1 MKLLDRIRIK
11 RNPRLIEYIK
21 KPSDELIKYAISC
34 GYIIGYPDLENFSE
48 LCTHEYFL
56 EKFKKDATFLEKL
69 KEIGFSIDLK
79 PIYKIVFDS
88 NPTQLLNFYNYKIFN
103 NIDYVSS
110 IIDIEIIYMYIIEN
124 YRNDEIPQ
132 EVLNNKKII
141 STEENII
148 QRSNIESIINFLEK
162 AKTISNNIIRLLE
175 KKILES
181 PMEYFYRLDSIINLL
196 ENEKKDF
203 SKDFYTKYKT
213 SIIDKPIYTDDMPF
227 YLKMDREYIESFLI
241 QNPKTDS
248 IVLHYSLSATT
259 EEKIIS
265 KIREEHIIFET
276 IPKIYLLYEDIYFE
290 IIKNNNKVSNIIEIT
305 KSNWSV
311 EKLHRLLEYTS
322 YKYHE
327 QTPKEFYED
336 TKYFMDEL
344 KKDFLII
351 RYAPSDMNL
360 SIKEIAEIF
369 ELYIN
374 QKDVKINDSELL
386 KTNPLVVL
394 NELKEGN
401 INIKDIDISKISYK
415 KMINHELQKY
425 ETDNSETNSKFDN
438 IDSFLYVSVNDIET
452 IKKYVELKENNLLNY
467 TIVFEYE
474 SWLFDSFLI
483 SDNINYFKTIK
494 DKKDI
499 YFDLGGDKLFDLEQ
513 IIKDDEFLDYSVQDI
528 KKSDLSPF
536 EKYLAVYDIVKNIK
550 YYNNNS
556 NGVEPGYIY
565 YGAEPRN
572 IYLILNNN
580 YIVCAGY
587 ARLLETLLKRIGMDV
602 TYLISSTE
610 KKDETHSIVALK
622 IKDEKYNLD
631 GIYLS
636 DPTMDNPMFFSIEKR
651 NDYDG
656 ILFKLKDTPLKL
668 DYKDAEMVD
677 ARHEKREQAID
688 KDTLLSAVMTVKK
701 HIFKKISRPGELELI
716 LATRLIS
723 NEKRKQLEK
732 ELNDLKI
739 GLYKSCLNKKISEVK
754 TIKYS
759 DYVAEILSYE
769 ISEHL
774 AKYNDVNLWYTH
786 LFDDFTIG
794 FRKKE
799 NYTEEQSNYI
809 NDDNNINND
818 ESVYYTKKIV
828 ISPDSTIND
837 VLNDL
842 DFTLK
847 ELKQLGIIDA
857 EVNENKNTLHN

>member
-1 MKLLDRIRIK
+1 MILLDRIRIK
-11 RNPRLIEYIK
+11 RNPRLIEFIK
-21 KPSDELIKYAISC
+21 NPSDELIKYAISC
-34 GYIIGYPDLENFSE
+34 GYVIGYPDLENFSE
-48 LCTHEYFL
+48 LCTHECFL
-56 EKFKKDATFLEKL
+56 EKFKEDPTFLDNL
-69 KEIGFSIDLK
+69 KKFGFSINLK

-132 EVLNNKKII
+132 EVFNNKNII
-141 STEENII
+141 NTEENII

-175 KKILES
+175 KKILEN
-181 PMEYFYRLDSIINLL
+181 PMDYFYNLNTIIGLL
-196 ENEKKDF
+196 EKNEKDF
-203 SKDFYTKYKT
+203 SKEFYTKYKE
-213 SIIDKPIYTDDMPF
+213 SIIDKPIYTDNMPF
-227 YLKMDREYIESFLI
+227 YLKRDREYIESFLI

-248 IVLHYSLSATT
+248 IELYYFLSASAK
-259 EEKIIS
+259 EKIIS

-305 KSNWSV
+305 KSHWSV

-344 KKDFLII
+344 KKDFSII
-351 RYAPSDMNL
+351 RYAPSDLNL
-360 SIKEIAEIF
+360 SLKEITEIF
-369 ELYIN
+369 ELYAN

-386 KTNPLVVL
+386 KTNPFVVI

-401 INIKDIDISKISYK
+401 INIKDIDISKIKYK
-415 KMINHELQKY
+415 EIIDHELQKY
-425 ETDNSETNSKFDN
+425 ESNDSKTDSKFDN
-438 IDSFLYVSVNDIET
+438 IDNYLYIPANDIET

-467 TIVFEYE
+467 TIVFKTMYYNYNT
-474 SWLFDSFLI
+474 SLI

-499 YFDLGGDKLFDLEQ
+499 YFSFDGEKLLSLNQ
-513 IIKDDEFLDYSVQDI
+513 IIKDDEFLDYCVQDI
-528 KKSDLSPF
+528 KKSDMSPF
-536 EKYLAVYDIVKNIK
+536 EKYLAIYDIVKNFK
-550 YYNNNS
+550 QYNKRPDDILLQES
-556 NGVEPGYIY
+556 
-565 YGAEPRN
+565 RN
-572 IYLILNNN
+572 LYMILNNN
-580 YIVCAGY
+580 YMVCAGY
-587 ARLLETLLKRIGMDV
+587 ARLLETLLKRIGIDA
-602 TYLISSTE
+602 TFLISPTYR
-610 KKDETHSIVALK
+610 DDIQHAIVALK

-631 GIYLS
+631 GVYLS
-636 DPTMDNPMFFSIEKR
+636 DPTDDNPQFTSIREV
-651 NDYDG
+651 NHYHG
-656 ILFKLKDTPLKL
+656 VLFRLKDTPLKE
-668 DYKDAEMVD
+668 DYKDAETVD
-677 ARHEKREQAID
+677 AQNREQAID

-701 HIFKKISRPGELELI
+701 RIFKNLSHAEELELT
-716 LATRLIS
+716 LATGLKTGK
-723 NEKRKQLEK
+723 NKEQLEK

-774 AKYNDVNLWYTH
+774 AKYNDVDLWYTH
-786 LFDDFTIG
+786 LFDDFTIA

-799 NYTEEQSNYI
+799 NYTEEQSIYI
-809 NDDNNINND
+809 NDDNNIND
-818 ESVYYTKKIV
+818 DGSVYYTKTIV

-837 VLNDL
+837 VLNYL

>member
-1 MKLLDRIRIK
+1 MILLDRIRIILDRIRIK
-11 RNPRLIEYIK
+11 RNPRLIEFIK
-21 KPSDELIKYAISC
+21 NPSDELIKYAISC
-34 GYIIGYPDLENFSE
+34 GYIIGYPDQENFSE
-48 LCTHEYFL
+48 LCTHECFL
-56 EKFKKDATFLEKL
+56 EKFKKDPTFLDNL
-69 KEIGFSIDLK
+69 KKIGFSIDLK

-132 EVLNNKKII
+132 EVFNNKKII
-141 STEENII
+141 NTEEKII

-175 KKILES
+175 KKILEN
-181 PMEYFYRLDSIINLL
+181 PMDYFYNLNTIIGLL
-196 ENEKKDF
+196 EKNEKDF
-203 SKDFYTKYKT
+203 SKEFYTKYKE
-213 SIIDKPIYTDDMPF
+213 SIIDKPIYTDNMPF
-227 YLKMDREYIESFLI
+227 YLKRDQEYIESFLI

-248 IVLHYSLSATT
+248 IELYYYLSASAK
-259 EEKIIS
+259 EKIIS

-305 KSNWSV
+305 KSHWSV

-344 KKDFLII
+344 KKDFSII
-351 RYAPSDMNL
+351 RYAPSDLNL
-360 SIKEIAEIF
+360 SLKEITEIF
-369 ELYIN
+369 ELYAN

-386 KTNPLVVL
+386 KTNPFVVI

-401 INIKDIDISKISYK
+401 INIKDIDISKIKYK
-415 KMINHELQKY
+415 EIIDHELQKY
-425 ETDNSETNSKFDN
+425 ESNDSKTDSKFDN
-438 IDSFLYVSVNDIET
+438 TDNYLYIPANDIET

-467 TIVFEYE
+467 TIVFKTMYIDYNT
-474 SWLFDSFLI
+474 SLI

-499 YFDLGGDKLFDLEQ
+499 YFSFDGEKLLSLDQ
-513 IIKDDEFLDYSVQDI
+513 IIKDDEFLDYCVQNI
-528 KKSDLSPF
+528 KNSDMSPF
-536 EKYLAVYDIVKNIK
+536 EKYLAIYDIVKNFK
-550 YYNNNS
+550 QYKKRPDDRALQES
-556 NGVEPGYIY
+556 
-565 YGAEPRN
+565 RN
-572 IYLILNNN
+572 LYMILNNN
-580 YIVCAGY
+580 YMVCAGY
-587 ARLLETLLKRIGMDV
+587 ARLLETLLKRIGIDA
-602 TYLISSTE
+602 TFLISSTYR
-610 KKDETHSIVALK
+610 DDFQHAIVALK

-631 GIYLS
+631 GVYLS
-636 DPTMDNPMFFSIEKR
+636 DPTDDNPQFTSIREV
-651 NDYDG
+651 NHYHG
-656 ILFKLKDTPLKL
+656 ILFRLKDTPLKD
-668 DYKDAEMVD
+668 DYKDAETVD
-677 ARHEKREQAID
+677 AQNREQAID

-701 HIFKKISRPGELELI
+701 RIFKNLSHAEELELT
-716 LATRLIS
+716 LATGLKTGK
-723 NEKRKQLEK
+723 NKEQLEK

-759 DYVAEILSYE
+759 DYVAEILRYE

-774 AKYNDVNLWYTH
+774 AKYNDVDLWYTH

-799 NYTEEQSNYI
+799 NYTEEQSIYI

-818 ESVYYTKKIV
+818 GLEYYTKKIV

-847 ELKQLGIIDA
+847 ELKQLGIIDD

>member
-1 MKLLDRIRIK
+1 MILLDRIRIK
-11 RNPRLIEYIK
+11 RNPGLIESIK
-21 KPSDELIKYAISC
+21 NPSDKLIKYAIRC
-34 GYIIGYPDLENFSE
+34 GYIIGFPDLENFSE
-48 LCTHEYFL
+48 LCTHECFL
-56 EKFKKDATFLEKL
+56 EKFKKDPTFLDNL
-69 KEIGFSIDLK
+69 KKFGFSIDLK
-79 PIYKIVFDS
+79 PIYKIVFGS

-132 EVLNNKKII
+132 EVFNNKNII
-141 STEENII
+141 NTEENII

-175 KKILES
+175 KKILEN
-181 PMEYFYRLDSIINLL
+181 PMDYFYNLNTIIGLL
-196 ENEKKDF
+196 EKNEKDF
-203 SKDFYTKYKT
+203 SKEFYTKYKE
-213 SIIDKPIYTDDMPF
+213 SIIDKPIYTDNMPF
-227 YLKMDREYIESFLI
+227 YLKRDQEYIESFLI

-248 IVLHYSLSATT
+248 IELYYYLSASAK
-259 EEKIIS
+259 EKIIS

-305 KSNWSV
+305 KSHWSV

-344 KKDFLII
+344 KKDFSII
-351 RYAPSDMNL
+351 RYAPSDLNL
-360 SIKEIAEIF
+360 SLKEITEIF
-369 ELYIN
+369 ELYAN

-386 KTNPLVVL
+386 KTNPFVVI

-401 INIKDIDISKISYK
+401 INIKDIDISKIKYK
-415 KMINHELQKY
+415 EIIDHELQKY
-425 ETDNSETNSKFDN
+425 ESNDSKADSKFDN
-438 IDSFLYVSVNDIET
+438 IDNYLYIPANDIET

-467 TIVFEYE
+467 TIVFKTMYIHYNT
-474 SWLFDSFLI
+474 SLI

-494 DKKDI
+494 DKKNI
-499 YFDLGGDKLFDLEQ
+499 YFSFDGEKLLSLDQ
-513 IIKDDEFLDYSVQDI
+513 IIKDDEFLDYCVQNI
-528 KKSDLSPF
+528 KNSDMSPF
-536 EKYLAVYDIVKNIK
+536 EKYLAIYDIVKNFKK
-550 YYNNNS
+550 YNKRPDDRALQES
-556 NGVEPGYIY
+556 
-565 YGAEPRN
+565 RN
-572 IYLILNNN
+572 LYMILNNN
-580 YIVCAGY
+580 YMVCAGY
-587 ARLLETLLKRIGMDV
+587 ARLLETLLKRIGIDA
-602 TYLISSTE
+602 TFLISSTNR
-610 KKDETHSIVALK
+610 DDIQHAIVALK

-631 GIYLS
+631 GVYLS
-636 DPTMDNPMFFSIEKR
+636 DPTDDNPQITSIREV
-651 NDYDG
+651 NHYHG
-656 ILFKLKDTPLKL
+656 VLFRLKDTPLKE
-668 DYKDAEMVD
+668 DYKDAETVD
-677 ARHEKREQAID
+677 TQHREQAID
-688 KDTLLSAVMTVKK
+688 KDTLLSAVMTVKNR
-701 HIFKKISRPGELELI
+701 IFKNLSHAEELELT
-716 LATRLIS
+716 LATGLKTGK
-723 NEKRKQLEK
+723 NKEQLEK

-759 DYVAEILSYE
+759 DYVAEILRYE

-774 AKYNDVNLWYTH
+774 AKYNDVDLWYTH

-799 NYTEEQSNYI
+799 NYTEEQSIYI

-818 ESVYYTKKIV
+818 ESEYYTKKIV

-842 DFTLK
+842 DFTLN
-847 ELKQLGIIDA
+847 ELEQLGIIDA

>member
-1 MKLLDRIRIK
+1 MILLDRIRIK
-11 RNPRLIEYIK
+11 RNPGLIESIK
-21 KPSDELIKYAISC
+21 NPSDKLIKYAIRC
-34 GYIIGYPDLENFSE
+34 GYIIGFPDLENFSE
-48 LCTHEYFL
+48 LCTHECFL
-56 EKFKKDATFLEKL
+56 EKFKKDPTFLDNL
-69 KEIGFSIDLK
+69 KKIGFSIDLK
-79 PIYKIVFDS
+79 PIYKIVFGS

-132 EVLNNKKII
+132 EVFNNKNII
-141 STEENII
+141 NTEENII

-175 KKILES
+175 KKILEN
-181 PMEYFYRLDSIINLL
+181 PMDYFYNLNTIIGLL
-196 ENEKKDF
+196 EKNEKDF
-203 SKDFYTKYKT
+203 SKEFYTKYKE
-213 SIIDKPIYTDDMPF
+213 SIIDKPIYTDNMPF
-227 YLKMDREYIESFLI
+227 YLKRDQEYIESFLI

-248 IVLHYSLSATT
+248 IELYYYLSASAK
-259 EEKIIS
+259 EKIIS

-305 KSNWSV
+305 KSHWSV

-344 KKDFLII
+344 KKDFSII
-351 RYAPSDMNL
+351 RYAPSDLNL
-360 SIKEIAEIF
+360 SLKEITEIF
-369 ELYIN
+369 ELYAN

-386 KTNPLVVL
+386 KTNPFVVI

-401 INIKDIDISKISYK
+401 INIKDIDISKIKYK
-415 KMINHELQKY
+415 EIIDHELQKY
-425 ETDNSETNSKFDN
+425 ESNDSKTDSKFDN
-438 IDSFLYVSVNDIET
+438 IDNYLYIPANDIET

-467 TIVFEYE
+467 TIVFKTMYIHYNT
-474 SWLFDSFLI
+474 SLI

-494 DKKDI
+494 DKKNI
-499 YFDLGGDKLFDLEQ
+499 YFSFDGEKLLSLDQ
-513 IIKDDEFLDYSVQDI
+513 IIKDDEFLDYCVQNI
-528 KKSDLSPF
+528 KNSDMSPF
-536 EKYLAVYDIVKNIK
+536 EKYLAIYDIVKNFKK
-550 YYNNNS
+550 YNKRPDDRALQES
-556 NGVEPGYIY
+556 
-565 YGAEPRN
+565 RN
-572 IYLILNNN
+572 LYMILNNN
-580 YIVCAGY
+580 YMVCAGY
-587 ARLLETLLKRIGMDV
+587 ARLLETLLKRIGIDA
-602 TYLISSTE
+602 TFLISSTNR
-610 KKDETHSIVALK
+610 DDIQHAIVALK

-631 GIYLS
+631 GVYLS
-636 DPTMDNPMFFSIEKR
+636 DPTDDNPQITSIREV
-651 NDYDG
+651 NHYHG
-656 ILFKLKDTPLKL
+656 VLFRLKDTPLKE
-668 DYKDAEMVD
+668 DYKDAETVD
-677 ARHEKREQAID
+677 TQHREQAID

-701 HIFKKISRPGELELI
+701 RIFKNLSHAEELELT
-716 LATRLIS
+716 LATGLKTGK
-723 NEKRKQLEK
+723 NKEQLEK

-759 DYVAEILSYE
+759 DYVAEILRYE

-774 AKYNDVNLWYTH
+774 AKYNDVDLWYTH

-799 NYTEEQSNYI
+799 NYTEEQSIYI

-818 ESVYYTKKIV
+818 ESEYYTKKIV

-842 DFTLK
+842 DFTLN
-847 ELKQLGIIDA
+847 ELEQLGIIDA

>member
-1 MKLLDRIRIK
+1 MILLDRIRIK
-11 RNPRLIEYIK
+11 RNPRLIESIK
-21 KPSDELIKYAISC
+21 NPSDELIKYAIRC
-34 GYIIGYPDLENFSE
+34 GYIIGFPDLENFSE
-48 LCTHEYFL
+48 LCTHECFL
-56 EKFKKDATFLEKL
+56 EKFKKDPTFLDNL
-69 KEIGFSIDLK
+69 KKFGFSIDLK
-79 PIYKIVFDS
+79 PIYKIVFGS

-132 EVLNNKKII
+132 EVFNNKNII
-141 STEENII
+141 NTEENII

-175 KKILES
+175 KKILEN
-181 PMEYFYRLDSIINLL
+181 PMDYFYNLNTIIGLL
-196 ENEKKDF
+196 EKNEKDF
-203 SKDFYTKYKT
+203 SKEFYTKYKE
-213 SIIDKPIYTDDMPF
+213 SIIDKPIYTDNMPF
-227 YLKMDREYIESFLI
+227 YLKRDQEYIESFLI

-248 IVLHYSLSATT
+248 IELYYYLSASAK
-259 EEKIIS
+259 EKIIS

-276 IPKIYLLYEDIYFE
+276 IPKIFLLYEDIYFE

-305 KSNWSV
+305 KSHWSV

-344 KKDFLII
+344 KKDFSII
-351 RYAPSDMNL
+351 RYAPSDLNL
-360 SIKEIAEIF
+360 SLKEITEIF
-369 ELYIN
+369 ELYAN

-386 KTNPLVVL
+386 KTNPFVVI

-401 INIKDIDISKISYK
+401 INIKDIDISKIKYK
-415 KMINHELQKY
+415 EIIDHELQKY
-425 ETDNSETNSKFDN
+425 ESNDSKTDSKFDN
-438 IDSFLYVSVNDIET
+438 IDNYLYIPANDIET

-467 TIVFEYE
+467 TIVFKTMYINYNT
-474 SWLFDSFLI
+474 SLI

-499 YFDLGGDKLFDLEQ
+499 YFSFDGEKLLSLDQ
-513 IIKDDEFLDYSVQDI
+513 IIKDDEFLDYCVQNI
-528 KKSDLSPF
+528 KNSDMSPF
-536 EKYLAVYDIVKNIK
+536 EKYLAIYDIVKNFKK
-550 YYNNNS
+550 YNKRPDDRALQES
-556 NGVEPGYIY
+556 
-565 YGAEPRN
+565 RN
-572 IYLILNNN
+572 LYMILNNN
-580 YIVCAGY
+580 YMVCAGY
-587 ARLLETLLKRIGMDV
+587 ARLLETLLKRIGIDA
-602 TYLISSTE
+602 TFLISSTNR
-610 KKDETHSIVALK
+610 DDIQHAIVALK

-631 GIYLS
+631 GVYLS
-636 DPTMDNPMFFSIEKR
+636 DPTDDNPQITSIREV
-651 NDYDG
+651 NHYHG
-656 ILFKLKDTPLKL
+656 VLFRLKDTPLKE
-668 DYKDAEMVD
+668 DYKDAETVD
-677 ARHEKREQAID
+677 TQHREQAID

-701 HIFKKISRPGELELI
+701 RIFKNLSHAEELELT
-716 LATRLIS
+716 LATGLKTGK
-723 NEKRKQLEK
+723 NKEQLEK

-759 DYVAEILSYE
+759 DYVAEILRYE

-774 AKYNDVNLWYTH
+774 AKYNDVDLWYTH

-799 NYTEEQSNYI
+799 NYTEEQSIYI

-818 ESVYYTKKIV
+818 ESEYYTKKIV

-842 DFTLK
+842 DFTLN
-847 ELKQLGIIDA
+847 ELEQLGIIDA

>member
-1 MKLLDRIRIK
+1 MILLDRIRIK
-11 RNPRLIEYIK
+11 RNPRLIEFIK
-21 KPSDELIKYAISC
+21 NPSDELIKYAISC
-34 GYIIGYPDLENFSE
+34 GYIIGYPDRENFSE
-48 LCTHEYFL
+48 LCTHECFL
-56 EKFKKDATFLEKL
+56 EKFKKDPTFLDNL
-69 KEIGFSIDLK
+69 KKFGFSINLK

-110 IIDIEIIYMYIIEN
+110 IIDIEIIYIYIIEN

-132 EVLNNKKII
+132 EVFNNKNII
-141 STEENII
+141 NTEENII

-175 KKILES
+175 KKILEN
-181 PMEYFYRLDSIINLL
+181 PMDYFYNLNTIIGLL
-196 ENEKKDF
+196 EKNEKDF
-203 SKDFYTKYKT
+203 SKEFYTKYKE
-213 SIIDKPIYTDDMPF
+213 SIIDKPIYTDNMPS
-227 YLKMDREYIESFLI
+227 YLKIDQEYIESFLI

-248 IVLHYSLSATT
+248 IELYYFLSASAK
-259 EEKIIS
+259 EKIIS

-344 KKDFLII
+344 KKDFSIT
-351 RYAPSDMNL
+351 RYAPSDLNL
-360 SIKEIAEIF
+360 SLKEITEIF

-386 KTNPLVVL
+386 KANPFVVI

-401 INIKDIDISKISYK
+401 INIKDIDISKIKYK
-415 KMINHELQKY
+415 EIIGHELQKY
-425 ETDNSETNSKFDN
+425 EIDNSKTDSKFDN
-438 IDSFLYVSVNDIET
+438 IDNYLYIPANDIET

-467 TIVFEYE
+467 TIVFKTMYIHYNT
-474 SWLFDSFLI
+474 FLI

-499 YFDLGGDKLFDLEQ
+499 YFSFDGEKLLSLDQ
-513 IIKDDEFLDYSVQDI
+513 IIKDDEFLDYCVQNI
-528 KKSDLSPF
+528 KNSDMSPF
-536 EKYLAVYDIVKNIK
+536 EKYLAIYDIVKNFKK
-550 YYNNNS
+550 YNKRPDDILLQES
-556 NGVEPGYIY
+556 
-565 YGAEPRN
+565 RN
-572 IYLILNNN
+572 LYMILNNN

-587 ARLLETLLKRIGMDV
+587 ARLLETLLKRIGIDA
-602 TYLISSTE
+602 TFLISPTYR
-610 KKDETHSIVALK
+610 DDIQHAIVALK

-631 GIYLS
+631 GVYLS
-636 DPTMDNPMFFSIEKR
+636 DPTDDNPQFTSIREV
-651 NDYDG
+651 NHYHG
-656 ILFKLKDTPLKL
+656 VLFRLKDTPLKE
-668 DYKDAEMVD
+668 DYKDAETVD
-677 ARHEKREQAID
+677 AQNREQAID

-701 HIFKKISRPGELELI
+701 RIFKNLSHAEELELT
-716 LATRLIS
+716 LATGLKTGK
-723 NEKRKQLEK
+723 NKEQLEK

-774 AKYNDVNLWYTH
+774 AKYNDVDLWYTH
-786 LFDDFTIG
+786 LFDDFTIA

-799 NYTEEQSNYI
+799 NYTEEQSIYI
-809 NDDNNINND
+809 NDDNNIND
-818 ESVYYTKKIV
+818 DGSVYYTKKIV

>member
-1 MKLLDRIRIK
+1 MILLDRIRIK
-11 RNPRLIEYIK
+11 RNPRLIEFIK
-21 KPSDELIKYAISC
+21 NPSDELIKYAISC
-34 GYIIGYPDLENFSE
+34 GYVIGYPDLENFSE
-48 LCTHEYFL
+48 LCTHECFL
-56 EKFKKDATFLEKL
+56 EKFKEDPTFLDNLKKL
-69 KEIGFSIDLK
+69 GFSIDLK

-110 IIDIEIIYMYIIEN
+110 IIDIEVIYIYIIEN

-132 EVLNNKKII
+132 EVFNNKKII
-141 STEENII
+141 NTEENII

-175 KKILES
+175 KKILEN

-196 ENEKKDF
+196 EKKKKDF
-203 SKDFYTKYKT
+203 SKEFYTKYKE
-213 SIIDKPIYTDDMPF
+213 SIIDKPIYTDNMPF
-227 YLKMDREYIESFLI
+227 YLKRDQEYIESFLI

-248 IVLHYSLSATT
+248 IELYYSLSASAK
-259 EEKIIS
+259 EKIIS

-305 KSNWSV
+305 KSHWSV

-344 KKDFLII
+344 KKDFSII
-351 RYAPSDMNL
+351 RYAPSNLNL
-360 SIKEIAEIF
+360 SLKEITEIF
-369 ELYIN
+369 ELYAN

-386 KTNPLVVL
+386 KTNPFIVI

-401 INIKDIDISKISYK
+401 INIKDIDISKIKYK
-415 KMINHELQKY
+415 EIIDHELQKY
-425 ETDNSETNSKFDN
+425 ESNDSKTDSKFDN
-438 IDSFLYVSVNDIET
+438 IDNYLYIPANDIET

-467 TIVFEYE
+467 TIVFKTMYYNYNT
-474 SWLFDSFLI
+474 SLI

-499 YFDLGGDKLFDLEQ
+499 YFSFDGEKLLSLDQ
-513 IIKDDEFLDYSVQDI
+513 IIKDDEFLDYCVQNI
-528 KKSDLSPF
+528 KNSDMSPF
-536 EKYLAVYDIVKNIK
+536 EKYLAIYDIVKNFK
-550 YYNNNS
+550 QYNKRPDDILLQES
-556 NGVEPGYIY
+556 
-565 YGAEPRN
+565 RN
-572 IYLILNNN
+572 LYMILNNN
-580 YIVCAGY
+580 YMVCAGY
-587 ARLLETLLKRIGMDV
+587 ARLLETLLKRIGIDA
-602 TYLISSTE
+602 TFLISPTYR
-610 KKDETHSIVALK
+610 DDIQHAIVALK

-631 GIYLS
+631 GVYLS
-636 DPTMDNPMFFSIEKR
+636 DPTDDNPQFTSIREV
-651 NDYDG
+651 NHYHG
-656 ILFKLKDTPLKL
+656 VLFRLKDTPLKE
-668 DYKDAEMVD
+668 DYKDAETVD
-677 ARHEKREQAID
+677 AQNREQAID

-701 HIFKKISRPGELELI
+701 RIFKNLSHAEELELT
-716 LATRLIS
+716 LATGLKTGK
-723 NEKRKQLEK
+723 NKEQLEK

-774 AKYNDVNLWYTH
+774 AKYNDVDLWYTH
-786 LFDDFTIG
+786 LFDDFTIA

-799 NYTEEQSNYI
+799 NYTEEQSIYI
-809 NDDNNINND
+809 NDDNNIND
-818 ESVYYTKKIV
+818 DGSVYYTKKIV

-837 VLNDL
+837 VLNYL

-857 EVNENKNTLHN
+857 EVTENKNTLHN

>member
-1 MKLLDRIRIK
+1 MILLDRIRIK
-11 RNPRLIEYIK
+11 RNPRLIESIK
-21 KPSDELIKYAISC
+21 NPSDELIKYAIRC
-34 GYIIGYPDLENFSE
+34 GYIIGFPDLENFSE
-48 LCTHEYFL
+48 LCTHECFL
-56 EKFKKDATFLEKL
+56 EKFKKDPTFLDNL
-69 KEIGFSIDLK
+69 KKFGFSIDLK
-79 PIYKIVFDS
+79 PIYKIVFGS

-132 EVLNNKKII
+132 EVFNNKNII
-141 STEENII
+141 NTEENII

-175 KKILES
+175 KKILEN
-181 PMEYFYRLDSIINLL
+181 PMDYFYNLNTIRGLL
-196 ENEKKDF
+196 EKNEKDF
-203 SKDFYTKYKT
+203 SKEFYTKYKE
-213 SIIDKPIYTDDMPF
+213 SIIDKPIYTDNMPF
-227 YLKMDREYIESFLI
+227 YLKRDQEYIESFLI

-248 IVLHYSLSATT
+248 IELYYYLSASAK
-259 EEKIIS
+259 EKIIS

-276 IPKIYLLYEDIYFE
+276 IPKIFLLYEDIYFE

-305 KSNWSV
+305 KSHWSV

-344 KKDFLII
+344 KKDFSII
-351 RYAPSDMNL
+351 RYAPSDLNL
-360 SIKEIAEIF
+360 SLKEITEIF
-369 ELYIN
+369 ELYAN

-386 KTNPLVVL
+386 KTNPFVVI

-401 INIKDIDISKISYK
+401 INIKDIDISKIKYK
-415 KMINHELQKY
+415 EIIDHELQKY
-425 ETDNSETNSKFDN
+425 ESNDSKTDSKFDN
-438 IDSFLYVSVNDIET
+438 IDNYLYIPANDIET

-467 TIVFEYE
+467 TIVFKTMYINYNT
-474 SWLFDSFLI
+474 SLI

-499 YFDLGGDKLFDLEQ
+499 YFSFDGEKLLSLDQ
-513 IIKDDEFLDYSVQDI
+513 IIKDDEFLDYCVQNI
-528 KKSDLSPF
+528 KNSDMSPF
-536 EKYLAVYDIVKNIK
+536 EKYLAIYDIVKNFKK
-550 YYNNNS
+550 YNKRPDDRALQES
-556 NGVEPGYIY
+556 
-565 YGAEPRN
+565 RN
-572 IYLILNNN
+572 LYMILNNN
-580 YIVCAGY
+580 YMVCAGY
-587 ARLLETLLKRIGMDV
+587 ARLLETLLKRIGIDA
-602 TYLISSTE
+602 TFLISPTNR
-610 KKDETHSIVALK
+610 DDMQHAIVALK

-631 GIYLS
+631 GVYLS
-636 DPTMDNPMFFSIEKR
+636 DPTDDNPQITSIREV
-651 NDYDG
+651 NHYHG
-656 ILFKLKDTPLKL
+656 VLFRLKDTPLKE
-668 DYKDAEMVD
+668 DYKDAETVD
-677 ARHEKREQAID
+677 TQHREQAID

-701 HIFKKISRPGELELI
+701 RIFKNLSHAEELELT
-716 LATRLIS
+716 LATGLKTGK
-723 NEKRKQLEK
+723 NKEQLEK

-759 DYVAEILSYE
+759 DYVAEILRYE

-774 AKYNDVNLWYTH
+774 AKYNDVDLWYTH

-799 NYTEEQSNYI
+799 NYTEEQSIYI

-818 ESVYYTKKIV
+818 ESEYYTKKIV

-842 DFTLK
+842 DFTLN
-847 ELKQLGIIDA
+847 ELEQLGIIDA

>member
-1 MKLLDRIRIK
+1 MILLDRIRIK
-11 RNPRLIEYIK
+11 RNPGLIESIK
-21 KPSDELIKYAISC
+21 NPSDKLIKYAIRC
-34 GYIIGYPDLENFSE
+34 GYIIGFPDLENFSE
-48 LCTHEYFL
+48 LCTHECFL
-56 EKFKKDATFLEKL
+56 EKFKKDPTFLDNL
-69 KEIGFSIDLK
+69 KKIGFSIDLK
-79 PIYKIVFDS
+79 PIYKIVFGS

-132 EVLNNKKII
+132 EVFNNKNII
-141 STEENII
+141 NTEENII

-175 KKILES
+175 KKILEN
-181 PMEYFYRLDSIINLL
+181 PMDYFYNLNTIIGLL
-196 ENEKKDF
+196 EKNEKDF
-203 SKDFYTKYKT
+203 SKEFYTKYKE
-213 SIIDKPIYTDDMPF
+213 SIIDKPIYTDNMPF
-227 YLKMDREYIESFLI
+227 YLKRDQEYIESFLI

-248 IVLHYSLSATT
+248 IELYYYLSASAK
-259 EEKIIS
+259 EKIIS

-305 KSNWSV
+305 KSHWSV

-344 KKDFLII
+344 KKDFSII
-351 RYAPSDMNL
+351 RYAPSDLNL
-360 SIKEIAEIF
+360 SLKEITEIF
-369 ELYIN
+369 ELYAN

-386 KTNPLVVL
+386 KTNPFVVI

-401 INIKDIDISKISYK
+401 INIKDIDISKIKYK
-415 KMINHELQKY
+415 EIIDHELQKY
-425 ETDNSETNSKFDN
+425 ESNDSKTDSKFDN
-438 IDSFLYVSVNDIET
+438 IDNYLYIPANDIET

-467 TIVFEYE
+467 TIVFKTMYIHYNT
-474 SWLFDSFLI
+474 SLI

-494 DKKDI
+494 DKKNI
-499 YFDLGGDKLFDLEQ
+499 YFSFDGEKLLSLDQ
-513 IIKDDEFLDYSVQDI
+513 IIKDDEFLDYCVQNI
-528 KKSDLSPF
+528 KNSDMSPF
-536 EKYLAVYDIVKNIK
+536 EKYLAIYDIVKNFKK
-550 YYNNNS
+550 YNKRPDDRALQES
-556 NGVEPGYIY
+556 
-565 YGAEPRN
+565 RN
-572 IYLILNNN
+572 LYMILNNN
-580 YIVCAGY
+580 YMVCAGY
-587 ARLLETLLKRIGMDV
+587 ARLLETLLKRIGIDA
-602 TYLISSTE
+602 TYLISPTYR
-610 KKDETHSIVALK
+610 DDIQHAIVALK

-631 GIYLS
+631 GVYLS
-636 DPTMDNPMFFSIEKR
+636 DPTDDNPQITSIREV
-651 NDYDG
+651 NHYHG
-656 ILFKLKDTPLKL
+656 VLFRLKDTPLKE
-668 DYKDAEMVD
+668 DYKDAETVD
-677 ARHEKREQAID
+677 TQHREQAID

-701 HIFKKISRPGELELI
+701 RIFKNLSHAEELELT
-716 LATRLIS
+716 LATGLKTGK
-723 NEKRKQLEK
+723 NKEQLEK

-759 DYVAEILSYE
+759 DYVAEILRYE

-774 AKYNDVNLWYTH
+774 AKYNDVDLWYTH

-799 NYTEEQSNYI
+799 NYTEEQSIYI
-809 NDDNNINND
+809 NDDNNINNY
-818 ESVYYTKKIV
+818 ESEYYTKKIV

>member
-1 MKLLDRIRIK
+1 MILLDRIRIK
-11 RNPRLIEYIK
+11 RNPRLIESIK
-21 KPSDELIKYAISC
+21 NPSDELIKYAIRC
-34 GYIIGYPDLENFSE
+34 GYIIGFPDLENFSE
-48 LCTHEYFL
+48 LCTHECFL
-56 EKFKKDATFLEKL
+56 EKFKKDPTFLDNL
-69 KEIGFSIDLK
+69 KKFGFSIDLK
-79 PIYKIVFDS
+79 PIYKIVFGS

-132 EVLNNKKII
+132 EVFNNKNII
-141 STEENII
+141 NTEENII

-175 KKILES
+175 KKILEN
-181 PMEYFYRLDSIINLL
+181 PMDYFYNLNTIRGLL
-196 ENEKKDF
+196 EKNEKDF
-203 SKDFYTKYKT
+203 SKEFYTKYKE
-213 SIIDKPIYTDDMPF
+213 SIIDKPIYTDNMPF
-227 YLKMDREYIESFLI
+227 YLKRDQEYIESFLI

-248 IVLHYSLSATT
+248 IELYYYLSASAK
-259 EEKIIS
+259 EKIIS

-276 IPKIYLLYEDIYFE
+276 IPKIFLLYEDIYFE

-305 KSNWSV
+305 KSHWSV

-344 KKDFLII
+344 KKDFSII
-351 RYAPSDMNL
+351 RYAPSDLNL
-360 SIKEIAEIF
+360 SLKEITEIF
-369 ELYIN
+369 ELYAN

-386 KTNPLVVL
+386 KTNPFVVI

-401 INIKDIDISKISYK
+401 INIKDIDISKIKYK
-415 KMINHELQKY
+415 EIIDHELQKY
-425 ETDNSETNSKFDN
+425 ESNDSKTDSKFDN
-438 IDSFLYVSVNDIET
+438 IDNYLYIPANDIET

-467 TIVFEYE
+467 TIVFKTMYINYNT
-474 SWLFDSFLI
+474 SLI

-499 YFDLGGDKLFDLEQ
+499 YFSFDGEKLLSLDQ
-513 IIKDDEFLDYSVQDI
+513 IIKDDEFLDYCVQNI
-528 KKSDLSPF
+528 KNSDMSPF
-536 EKYLAVYDIVKNIK
+536 EKYLAIYDIVKNFKK
-550 YYNNNS
+550 YNKRPDDRALQES
-556 NGVEPGYIY
+556 
-565 YGAEPRN
+565 RN
-572 IYLILNNN
+572 LYMILNNN
-580 YIVCAGY
+580 YMVCAGY
-587 ARLLETLLKRIGMDV
+587 ARLLETLLKRIGIDA
-602 TYLISSTE
+602 TFLISSTNR
-610 KKDETHSIVALK
+610 DDIQHAIVALK

-631 GIYLS
+631 GVYLS
-636 DPTMDNPMFFSIEKR
+636 DPTDDNPQITSIREV
-651 NDYDG
+651 NHYHG
-656 ILFKLKDTPLKL
+656 VLFRLKDTPLKE
-668 DYKDAEMVD
+668 DYKDAETVD
-677 ARHEKREQAID
+677 TQHREQAID

-701 HIFKKISRPGELELI
+701 RIFKNLSHAEELELT
-716 LATRLIS
+716 LATGLKTGK
-723 NEKRKQLEK
+723 NKEQLEK

-759 DYVAEILSYE
+759 DYVAEILRYE

-774 AKYNDVNLWYTH
+774 AKYNDVDLWYTH

-799 NYTEEQSNYI
+799 NYTEEQSIYI

-818 ESVYYTKKIV
+818 ESEYYTKKIV

-842 DFTLK
+842 DFTLN
-847 ELKQLGIIDA
+847 ELEQLGIIDA

>member
-1 MKLLDRIRIK
+1 MILLDRIRIK
-11 RNPRLIEYIK
+11 RNPGLIESIK
-21 KPSDELIKYAISC
+21 NPSDKLIKYAIRC
-34 GYIIGYPDLENFSE
+34 GYIIGFPDLENFSE
-48 LCTHEYFL
+48 LCTHECFL
-56 EKFKKDATFLEKL
+56 EKFKKDPTFLDNL
-69 KEIGFSIDLK
+69 KKIGFSIDLK
-79 PIYKIVFDS
+79 PIYKIVFGS

-132 EVLNNKKII
+132 EVFNNKNII
-141 STEENII
+141 NTEENII

-175 KKILES
+175 KKILEN
-181 PMEYFYRLDSIINLL
+181 PMDYFYNLNTIIGLL
-196 ENEKKDF
+196 EKNEKDF
-203 SKDFYTKYKT
+203 SKEFYTKYKE
-213 SIIDKPIYTDDMPF
+213 SIIDKPIYTDNMPF
-227 YLKMDREYIESFLI
+227 YLKRDQEYIESFLI

-248 IVLHYSLSATT
+248 IELYYYLSASAK
-259 EEKIIS
+259 EKIIS

-305 KSNWSV
+305 KSHWSV

-344 KKDFLII
+344 KKDFSII
-351 RYAPSDMNL
+351 RYAPSDLNL
-360 SIKEIAEIF
+360 SLKEITEIF
-369 ELYIN
+369 ELYAN

-386 KTNPLVVL
+386 KTNPFVVI

-401 INIKDIDISKISYK
+401 INIKDIDISKIKYK
-415 KMINHELQKY
+415 EIIDHELQKY
-425 ETDNSETNSKFDN
+425 ESNDSKTDSKFDN
-438 IDSFLYVSVNDIET
+438 IDNYLYIPANDIET

-467 TIVFEYE
+467 TIVFKTMYIHYNT
-474 SWLFDSFLI
+474 SLI

-494 DKKDI
+494 DKKNI
-499 YFDLGGDKLFDLEQ
+499 YFSFDGEKLLSLDQ
-513 IIKDDEFLDYSVQDI
+513 IIKDDEFLDYCVQNI
-528 KKSDLSPF
+528 KNSDMSPF
-536 EKYLAVYDIVKNIK
+536 EKYLAIYDIVKNFKK
-550 YYNNNS
+550 YNKRPDDRALQES
-556 NGVEPGYIY
+556 
-565 YGAEPRN
+565 RN
-572 IYLILNNN
+572 LYMILNNN
-580 YIVCAGY
+580 YMVCAGY
-587 ARLLETLLKRIGMDV
+587 ARLLETLLKRIGIDA
-602 TYLISSTE
+602 TFLISSTNR
-610 KKDETHSIVALK
+610 DDIQHAIVALK

-631 GIYLS
+631 GVYLS
-636 DPTMDNPMFFSIEKR
+636 DPTDDNPQITSIREV
-651 NDYDG
+651 NHYHG
-656 ILFKLKDTPLKL
+656 VLFRLKDTPLKE
-668 DYKDAEMVD
+668 DYKDAETVD
-677 ARHEKREQAID
+677 TQHREQAID
-688 KDTLLSAVMTVKK
+688 KDTLLSAVMTVKNR
-701 HIFKKISRPGELELI
+701 IFKNLSHAEELELT
-716 LATRLIS
+716 LATGLKTGK
-723 NEKRKQLEK
+723 NKEQLEK

-759 DYVAEILSYE
+759 DYVAEILRYE

-774 AKYNDVNLWYTH
+774 AKYNDVDLWYTH

-799 NYTEEQSNYI
+799 NYTEEQSIYI

-818 ESVYYTKKIV
+818 ESEYYTKKIV

-842 DFTLK
+842 DFTLN
-847 ELKQLGIIDA
+847 ELEQLGIIDA

>member
-1 MKLLDRIRIK
+1 MILLDRIRIK
-11 RNPRLIEYIK
+11 RNPGLIESIK
-21 KPSDELIKYAISC
+21 NPSDKLIKYAIRC
-34 GYIIGYPDLENFSE
+34 GYIIGFPDLENFSE
-48 LCTHEYFL
+48 LCTHECFL
-56 EKFKKDATFLEKL
+56 EKFKKDPTFLDNL
-69 KEIGFSIDLK
+69 KKIGFSIDLK
-79 PIYKIVFDS
+79 PIYKIVFGS

-132 EVLNNKKII
+132 EVFNNKNII
-141 STEENII
+141 NTEENII

-175 KKILES
+175 KKILEN
-181 PMEYFYRLDSIINLL
+181 PMDYFYNLNTIIGLL
-196 ENEKKDF
+196 EKNEKDF
-203 SKDFYTKYKT
+203 SKEFYTKYKE
-213 SIIDKPIYTDDMPF
+213 SIIDKPIYTDNMPF
-227 YLKMDREYIESFLI
+227 YLKRDQEYIESFLI

-248 IVLHYSLSATT
+248 IELYYYLSASAK
-259 EEKIIS
+259 EKIIS

-305 KSNWSV
+305 KSHWSV

-344 KKDFLII
+344 KKDFSII
-351 RYAPSDMNL
+351 RYAPSDLNL
-360 SIKEIAEIF
+360 SLKEITEIF
-369 ELYIN
+369 ELYAN

-386 KTNPLVVL
+386 KTNPFVVI

-401 INIKDIDISKISYK
+401 INIKDIDISKIKYK
-415 KMINHELQKY
+415 EIIDHELQKY
-425 ETDNSETNSKFDN
+425 ESNDSKADSKFDN
-438 IDSFLYVSVNDIET
+438 IDNYLYIPANDIET

-467 TIVFEYE
+467 TIVFKTMYIHYNT
-474 SWLFDSFLI
+474 SLI

-494 DKKDI
+494 DKKNI
-499 YFDLGGDKLFDLEQ
+499 YFSFDGEKLLSLDQ
-513 IIKDDEFLDYSVQDI
+513 IIKDDEFLDYCVQNI
-528 KKSDLSPF
+528 KNSDMSPF
-536 EKYLAVYDIVKNIK
+536 EKYLAIYDIVKNFKK
-550 YYNNNS
+550 YNKRPDDRALQES
-556 NGVEPGYIY
+556 
-565 YGAEPRN
+565 RN
-572 IYLILNNN
+572 LYMILNNN
-580 YIVCAGY
+580 YMVCAGY
-587 ARLLETLLKRIGMDV
+587 ARLLETLLKRIGIDA
-602 TYLISSTE
+602 TFLISSTNR
-610 KKDETHSIVALK
+610 DDIQHAIVALK

-631 GIYLS
+631 GVYLS
-636 DPTMDNPMFFSIEKR
+636 DPTDDNPQITSIREV
-651 NDYDG
+651 NHYHG
-656 ILFKLKDTPLKL
+656 VLFRLKDTPLKE
-668 DYKDAEMVD
+668 DYKDAETVD
-677 ARHEKREQAID
+677 TQHREQAID
-688 KDTLLSAVMTVKK
+688 KDTLLSAVMTVKNR
-701 HIFKKISRPGELELI
+701 IFKNLSHAEELELT
-716 LATRLIS
+716 LATGLKTGK
-723 NEKRKQLEK
+723 NKEQLEK

-759 DYVAEILSYE
+759 DYVAEILRYE

-774 AKYNDVNLWYTH
+774 AKYNDVDLWYTH

-799 NYTEEQSNYI
+799 NYTEEQSIYI

-818 ESVYYTKKIV
+818 ESEYYTKKIV

-842 DFTLK
+842 DFTLN
-847 ELKQLGIIDA
+847 ELEQLGIIDA

>member
-1 MKLLDRIRIK
+1 MMYNMILLDRIRIK
-11 RNPRLIEYIK
+11 RNPRLIEFIK
-21 KPSDELIKYAISC
+21 NPSDELIKYAISC
-34 GYIIGYPDLENFSE
+34 GYVIGYPDRESFSE
-48 LCTHEYFL
+48 LCTHECFL
-56 EKFKKDATFLEKL
+56 ERFKKDPTFLDNL
-69 KEIGFSIDLK
+69 KKFGFSINLK

-132 EVLNNKKII
+132 EVFNNKNII
-141 STEENII
+141 NTEENII

-175 KKILES
+175 KKILEN
-181 PMEYFYRLDSIINLL
+181 PMDYFYNLNTIIGLL
-196 ENEKKDF
+196 EKNEKDF
-203 SKDFYTKYKT
+203 SKEFYTKYKE
-213 SIIDKPIYTDDMPF
+213 SIIDKPIYTDNMPS
-227 YLKMDREYIESFLI
+227 YLKIDQEYIESFLI

-248 IVLHYSLSATT
+248 IELYYYLSASAK
-259 EEKIIS
+259 EKIIS

-344 KKDFLII
+344 KKDFSII
-351 RYAPSDMNL
+351 RYAPSNLNL
-360 SIKEIAEIF
+360 SLKEITEIF
-369 ELYIN
+369 ELYAN

-386 KTNPLVVL
+386 KTNPFIVI

-401 INIKDIDISKISYK
+401 INIKDIDISKIKYK
-415 KMINHELQKY
+415 EIIDHELQKY
-425 ETDNSETNSKFDN
+425 ESNDSKTDSKFDN
-438 IDSFLYVSVNDIET
+438 IDNYLYIPANDIET

-467 TIVFEYE
+467 TIVFKTMYYNYNT
-474 SWLFDSFLI
+474 SLI

-499 YFDLGGDKLFDLEQ
+499 YFSFDGEKLLSLDQ
-513 IIKDDEFLDYSVQDI
+513 IIKDDEFLDYCVQNIKNSVM
-528 KKSDLSPF
+528 SPF
-536 EKYLAVYDIVKNIK
+536 EKYLAIYDIVKNFK
-550 YYNNNS
+550 QYNKRPDDILLQES
-556 NGVEPGYIY
+556 
-565 YGAEPRN
+565 RN
-572 IYLILNNN
+572 LYMILNNN
-580 YIVCAGY
+580 YMVCAGY
-587 ARLLETLLKRIGMDV
+587 ARLLETLLKRIGIDA
-602 TYLISSTE
+602 TFLISPTYR
-610 KKDETHSIVALK
+610 DDIQHAIVALK

-631 GIYLS
+631 GVYLS
-636 DPTMDNPMFFSIEKR
+636 DPTDDNPQFTSIREV
-651 NDYDG
+651 NHYHG
-656 ILFKLKDTPLKL
+656 VLFRLKDTPLKE
-668 DYKDAEMVD
+668 DYKDAETVD
-677 ARHEKREQAID
+677 AQNREQAID

-701 HIFKKISRPGELELI
+701 RIFKNLSHAEELELT
-716 LATRLIS
+716 LATGLKTGK
-723 NEKRKQLEK
+723 NKEQLEK

-774 AKYNDVNLWYTH
+774 AKYNDVDLWYTH
-786 LFDDFTIG
+786 LFDDFTIA

-799 NYTEEQSNYI
+799 NYTEEQSIYI
-809 NDDNNINND
+809 NDDNNIND
-818 ESVYYTKKIV
+818 DGSVYYTKKIV

-837 VLNDL
+837 VLNYL

-857 EVNENKNTLHN
+857 EVTENKNTLHN

>member
-1 MKLLDRIRIK
+1 MILLDRIRIK
-11 RNPRLIEYIK
+11 RNPRLIEFIK
-21 KPSDELIKYAISC
+21 NPSDELIIYAISC

-48 LCTHEYFL
+48 LCTHECFL
-56 EKFKKDATFLEKL
+56 EKFKEDPTFLDNLKKL
-69 KEIGFSIDLK
+69 GFSIDLK

-110 IIDIEIIYMYIIEN
+110 IIDIEVIYIYIIEN

-132 EVLNNKKII
+132 EVFNNKNII
-141 STEENII
+141 NTEENII

-175 KKILES
+175 KKILEN

-196 ENEKKDF
+196 EKKKKDF
-203 SKDFYTKYKT
+203 SKEFYTKYKE
-213 SIIDKPIYTDDMPF
+213 SIIDKPIYTDNMPF
-227 YLKMDREYIESFLI
+227 YLKRDREYIESFLI

-248 IVLHYSLSATT
+248 IELYYYLSASAK
-259 EEKIIS
+259 EKIIS

-344 KKDFLII
+344 KKDFSII
-351 RYAPSDMNL
+351 RYAPSDLNL
-360 SIKEIAEIF
+360 SLKEITEIF
-369 ELYIN
+369 ELYAN

-386 KTNPLVVL
+386 KTNPFVVI

-401 INIKDIDISKISYK
+401 INIKDIDISKIKYK
-415 KMINHELQKY
+415 EIIDHELQKY
-425 ETDNSETNSKFDN
+425 ESNDSKTDSKFDN
-438 IDSFLYVSVNDIET
+438 IDNYLYIPANDIET

-467 TIVFEYE
+467 TIVFKTMYYNYNT
-474 SWLFDSFLI
+474 SLI

-499 YFDLGGDKLFDLEQ
+499 YFSFDGEKLLSLDQ
-513 IIKDDEFLDYSVQDI
+513 IIKDDEFLDYCVQNIKNSVM
-528 KKSDLSPF
+528 SPF
-536 EKYLAVYDIVKNIK
+536 EKYLAIYDIVKNFK
-550 YYNNNS
+550 QYNKRPDDILLQES
-556 NGVEPGYIY
+556 
-565 YGAEPRN
+565 RN
-572 IYLILNNN
+572 LYMILNNN
-580 YIVCAGY
+580 YMVCAGY
-587 ARLLETLLKRIGMDV
+587 ARLLETLLKRIGIDA
-602 TYLISSTE
+602 TFLISPTYR
-610 KKDETHSIVALK
+610 DDIQHAIVALK

-631 GIYLS
+631 GVYLS
-636 DPTMDNPMFFSIEKR
+636 DPTDDNPQFTSIREV
-651 NDYDG
+651 NHYHG
-656 ILFKLKDTPLKL
+656 VLFRLKDTPLKE
-668 DYKDAEMVD
+668 DYKDAETVD
-677 ARHEKREQAID
+677 AQNREQAID

-701 HIFKKISRPGELELI
+701 RIFKNLSHAEELELT
-716 LATRLIS
+716 LATGLKTGK
-723 NEKRKQLEK
+723 NKEQLEK

-774 AKYNDVNLWYTH
+774 AKYNDVDLWYTH
-786 LFDDFTIG
+786 LFDDFTIA

-799 NYTEEQSNYI
+799 NYTEEQSIYI
-809 NDDNNINND
+809 NDDNNIND
-818 ESVYYTKKIV
+818 DGSVYYTKTIV

>member
-1 MKLLDRIRIK
+1 MILLDRIRIILDRIRIK
-11 RNPRLIEYIK
+11 RNPRLIEFIK
-21 KPSDELIKYAISC
+21 NPSDELIKYAISC
-34 GYIIGYPDLENFSE
+34 GYIIGYPDQENFSE
-48 LCTHEYFL
+48 LCTHECFL
-56 EKFKKDATFLEKL
+56 EKFKKDPTFLDNL
-69 KEIGFSIDLK
+69 KKIGFSIDLK

-132 EVLNNKKII
+132 EVFNNKKII
-141 STEENII
+141 NTEEKII

-175 KKILES
+175 KKILEN
-181 PMEYFYRLDSIINLL
+181 PMDYFYNLNTIIGLL
-196 ENEKKDF
+196 EKNEKDF
-203 SKDFYTKYKT
+203 SKEFYTKYKE
-213 SIIDKPIYTDDMPF
+213 SIIDKPIYTDNMPF
-227 YLKMDREYIESFLI
+227 YLKRDQEYIESFLI

-248 IVLHYSLSATT
+248 IELYYYLSASAK
-259 EEKIIS
+259 EKIIS

-305 KSNWSV
+305 KSHWSV

-344 KKDFLII
+344 KKDFSII
-351 RYAPSDMNL
+351 RYAPSDLNL
-360 SIKEIAEIF
+360 SLKEITEIF
-369 ELYIN
+369 ELYAN

-386 KTNPLVVL
+386 KTNPFVVI

-401 INIKDIDISKISYK
+401 INIKDIDISKIKYK
-415 KMINHELQKY
+415 EIIDHELQKY
-425 ETDNSETNSKFDN
+425 ESNDSKTDSKFDN
-438 IDSFLYVSVNDIET
+438 TDNYLYIPANDIET

-467 TIVFEYE
+467 TIVFKTMYIDYNT
-474 SWLFDSFLI
+474 SLI

-499 YFDLGGDKLFDLEQ
+499 YFSFDGEKLLSLDQ
-513 IIKDDEFLDYSVQDI
+513 IIKDDEFLDYCVQNI
-528 KKSDLSPF
+528 KNSDMSPF
-536 EKYLAVYDIVKNIK
+536 EKYLAIYDIVKNFK
-550 YYNNNS
+550 QYKKRPDDRALQES
-556 NGVEPGYIY
+556 
-565 YGAEPRN
+565 RN
-572 IYLILNNN
+572 LYMILNNN
-580 YIVCAGY
+580 YMVCAGY
-587 ARLLETLLKRIGMDV
+587 ARLLETLLKRIGIDA
-602 TYLISSTE
+602 TFLISS
-610 KKDETHSIVALK
+610 KYRDDFQHAIVALK

-631 GIYLS
+631 GVYLS
-636 DPTMDNPMFFSIEKR
+636 DPTDDNPQFTSIREV
-651 NDYDG
+651 NHYHG
-656 ILFKLKDTPLKL
+656 ILFRLKDTPLKD
-668 DYKDAEMVD
+668 DYKDAETVD
-677 ARHEKREQAID
+677 AQNREQAID

-701 HIFKKISRPGELELI
+701 RIFKNLSHAEELELT
-716 LATRLIS
+716 LATGLKTGK
-723 NEKRKQLEK
+723 NKEQLEK

-759 DYVAEILSYE
+759 DYVAEILRYE

-774 AKYNDVNLWYTH
+774 AKYNDVDLWYTH

-799 NYTEEQSNYI
+799 NYTEEQSIYI

-818 ESVYYTKKIV
+818 GLEYYTKKIV

-847 ELKQLGIIDA
+847 ELKQLGIIDD